1 MSERMLSAIQ
11 TIEKGGRPVFPLMPF
26 SAFPEYMAL
35 LRKALEKKETEA
47 GGCPVFA
54 GI

>member
-11 TIEKGGRPVFPLMPF
+11 TVEKGGRPVFPLMPF

-35 LRKALEKKETEA
+35 LRKALEKKKTKALIEKQE
-47 GGCPVFA
+47 VL
-54 GI
+54 

>member
-11 TIEKGGRPVFPLMPF
+11 AVEKGGHLVFPLMRF

-35 LRKALEKKETEA
+35 LRKTLEKNETKA
-47 GGCPVFA
+47 LINKQRVL
-54 GI
+54 

>member
-11 TIEKGGRPVFPLMPF
+11 TVEKGGRPVFPLMPF

-35 LRKALEKKETEA
+35 LRKSPRKRKKQKH
-47 GGCPVFA
+47 
-54 GI
+54 